1 MDLLFHRYA
10 SPMDLM
16 KLYIEQERFGEFVN
30 DVITAENKRRKEQAE
45 KEEDDK
51 LWLAYLQYLRY
62 DTQYSTFSD
71 WKAAVMKPVSPNS
84 NGKRDDDMTKA
95 DVDNLLNRLF
105 PEQ

>member
-30 DVITAENKRRKEQAE
+30 DVITAENKRRQEQAE
-45 KEEDDK
+45 KEEDTK
-51 LWLAYLQYLRY
+51 LWMAYLQCN
-62 DTQYSTFSD
+62 TENQTFTE
-71 WKAAVMKPVSPNS
+71 WKSSIIRPSSPNS
-84 NGKRDDDMTKA
+84 SGKRDDDMTKA